1 MAQTPATPRRGQPS
15 ANPAVPSAAPDR
27 SPPHSPEAEEHVIAC
42 CLLDGS
48 DTIARCLEA
57 RLSGDA
63 FYSPANRLLF
73 ETMVELYQKNPPVSL
88 EILAEELKTRRQLEA
103 VGGFPYLMQV
113 TGRIPTTAH
122 AGYFIE
128 KVREKHLLRELI
140 KTATGAVEQCYS
152 FSGGLEEFVDKV
164 EQELFKVTQ
173 DRVSDSAEE
182 IKESI
187 KEANAVIAKLMMK
200 KGELTGVT
208 SGFKDLD
215 AMTFGFQKQEMIVVA
230 ARPSMGKCLAHDSE
244 VLLMDGS
251 VATMAQ
257 LHERNS
263 GNILT
268 LTDCYTFR
276 EIHPSHYVDD
286 GIKPIYRVTTRLG
299 RSVEATLPHPFLTIE
314 GWTKLEHLKPGTAI
328 GVPRALP
335 VFGDQS
341 ARDCQIKLLAYLLG
355 DGTITRSSPLFTN
368 SNPRLRQEFAAAAA
382 EFGGMRVRDANLI
395 NSRTPTLRL
404 STDWVALG
412 LERRKFANRLR
423 NVMVQEGMRGNVLAK
438 AVGVTGGSI
447 SNWRSGH
454 TSPQQHALGKLS
466 DTLNCS
472 ISDLAPSGPESI
484 SKNAPN
490 PVDRWLDSLGLGGS
504 DAYGKF
510 LPEFVFTL
518 RREKLALFLNRL
530 FATDGWAS
538 VSSTGCSQIGYAT
551 VSERLARQTCHLL
564 LRFGI
569 LASCKKKK
577 VRYEGEIRQCFQLII
592 TDQES
597 LGKFCGEI
605 GIFGKEEAVEK
616 VRKLSRSRRRQ
627 TNRDLIPKEIWKQI
641 ADRKGHESWASLA
654 RRAGIKGTSN
664 IHVGKRSLS
673 RSRLRAIAAA
683 LSDASLGFI
692 ADSQVYWDE
701 IVSIEPAGSKQVYDL
716 TIPDTHNFVAN
727 DLCVHN
733 TSFALNIAEAAAM
746 PKPGK
751 ADPVPTLVFSLEMSS
766 SQLALRMLCSR
777 ARVNLKLL
785 RDGLVSRDGR
795 EVNAL
800 GQMAEEFKKAPI
812 LIDDSSNLTIME
824 MRAKARRIYARK
836 KLGLIVVDYLQ
847 LVSGSDPRAPREQQ
861 VAEVSRGLKAMAKEL
876 DLPVIVL
883 SQLNRSSEKENR
895 TPRLSDLR
903 ESGSI
908 EQDADVVL
916 MLSRPKDSDERF
928 QTAAGAADLIVAK
941 QRNGPVG
948 DLKLTFLQEITRFE
962 NFTP

>member
-1 MAQTPATPRRGQPS
+1 MAEAVIDPRRSGYS
-15 ANPAVPSAAPDR
+15 RRTSESGLPASAPDR
-27 SPPHSPEAEEHVIAC
+27 SPPHSVEAEEHVIAC

-57 RLSGDA
+57 RVTAEA
-63 FYSPANRLLF
+63 FYLPVNQLLF
-73 ETMVELYQKNPPVSL
+73 EVILDLYRKTPPVSL
-88 EILAEELKTRRQLEA
+88 EILAEELNTRRQLEA

-113 TGRIPTTAH
+113 TSKIPTTAH

-164 EQELFKVTQ
+164 EQDLFKVTQ

-182 IKESI
+182 IKDSI
-187 KEANAVIAKLMMK
+187 KEANTVIAKLLMK

-215 AMTFGFQKQEMIVVA
+215 AMTFGFQRQEMIVVA
-230 ARPSMGKCLAHDSE
+230 ARPSMGK
-244 VLLMDGS
+244 
-251 VATMAQ
+251 
-257 LHERNS
+257 
-263 GNILT
+263 
-268 LTDCYTFR
+268 
-276 EIHPSHYVDD
+276 
-286 GIKPIYRVTTRLG
+286 
-299 RSVEATLPHPFLTIE
+299 
-314 GWTKLEHLKPGTAI
+314 
-328 GVPRALP
+328 
-335 VFGDQS
+335 
-341 ARDCQIKLLAYLLG
+341 
-355 DGTITRSSPLFTN
+355 
-368 SNPRLRQEFAAAAA
+368 
-382 EFGGMRVRDANLI
+382 
-395 NSRTPTLRL
+395 
-404 STDWVALG
+404 
-412 LERRKFANRLR
+412 
-423 NVMVQEGMRGNVLAK
+423 
-438 AVGVTGGSI
+438 
-447 SNWRSGH
+447 
-454 TSPQQHALGKLS
+454 
-466 DTLNCS
+466 
-472 ISDLAPSGPESI
+472 
-484 SKNAPN
+484 
-490 PVDRWLDSLGLGGS
+490 
-504 DAYGKF
+504 
-510 LPEFVFTL
+510 
-518 RREKLALFLNRL
+518 
-530 FATDGWAS
+530 
-538 VSSTGCSQIGYAT
+538 
-551 VSERLARQTCHLL
+551 
-564 LRFGI
+564 
-569 LASCKKKK
+569 
-577 VRYEGEIRQCFQLII
+577 
-592 TDQES
+592 
-597 LGKFCGEI
+597 
-605 GIFGKEEAVEK
+605 
-616 VRKLSRSRRRQ
+616 
-627 TNRDLIPKEIWKQI
+627 
-641 ADRKGHESWASLA
+641 
-654 RRAGIKGTSN
+654 
-664 IHVGKRSLS
+664 
-673 RSRLRAIAAA
+673 
-683 LSDASLGFI
+683 
-692 ADSQVYWDE
+692 
-701 IVSIEPAGSKQVYDL
+701 
-716 TIPDTHNFVAN
+716 
-727 DLCVHN
+727 

-751 ADPVPTLVFSLEMSS
+751 GDPVPTLVFSLEMSS

-800 GQMAEEFKKAPI
+800 GQTAEEFKRAPI

-916 MLSRPKDSDERF
+916 MLSRPKDADERF

-962 NFTP
+962 NFTL